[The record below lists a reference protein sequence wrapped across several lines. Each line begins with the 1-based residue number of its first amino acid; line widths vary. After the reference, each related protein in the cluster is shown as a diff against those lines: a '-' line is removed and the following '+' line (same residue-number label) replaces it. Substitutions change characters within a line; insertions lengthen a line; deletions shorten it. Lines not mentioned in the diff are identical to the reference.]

1 MNKNDE
7 LVLKISYPPIWW
19 IGYLCFYVMV
29 LPPAFTLLSLFFDK
43 ISGESNA
50 IGFLPSCLLIL
61 FILIILPAFWN
72 SVAPVPVEIRV
83 GKDSTYVIVK
93 VFFWTKQYEY
103 KHDDCILYE
112 KRRQEQPYK
121 IILQSINSYYKW
133 TFLGKRCG
141 WDKKSILLITK
152 ALEKDSRIIVK
163 PYSHWKKVDQ

>member
-1 MNKNDE
+1 M
-7 LVLKISYPPIWW
+7 LWF
-19 IGYLCFYVMV
+19 YLQH
-29 LPPAFTLLSLFFDK
+29 SLYYHFFFDK

-133 TFLGKRCG
+133 TFLGKSCG
-141 WDKKSILLITK
+141 WDKKSILLITR

-163 PYSHWKKVDQ
+163 PFSHWKKVDQ